1 MTTRSNNRHAKPA
14 HKEHKYS
21 MGVCCRIKLLV
32 IISLPKFHS
41 CNFPKHVSQIHTVQ
55 VPPTLETYSIQGN
68 IPKLG
73 ICRINSYSNIS
84 SHKNHRPYMLRYQS
98 VYASIPQFCRK
109 PHHGEYTRI
118 AHEHNHHENIYLSM
132 KYARYHHNHESRT
145 CSMRMMSK
153 TKMKFYTRYN
163 SHFYQTNIT

>member
-1 MTTRSNNRHAKPA
+1 MITRSNNRHAKPA

-55 VPPTLETYSIQGN
+55 VPPTLVTYSIQGN
-68 IPKLG
+68 IIKLG
-73 ICRINSYSNIS
+73 ICRTNSYSNIS
-84 SHKNHRPYMLRYQS
+84 SHKNHRPYTLRYQS
-98 VYASIPQFCRK
+98 VYASISQFCRK
-109 PHHGEYTRI
+109 HHHGKYTRI
-118 AHEHNHHENIYLSM
+118 AHENNHHENTYLSM

-145 CSMRMMSK
+145 CSMRMTSK

>member
-1 MTTRSNNRHAKPA
+1 MITRSNNRHAKPA

-55 VPPTLETYSIQGN
+55 VPPTLETYRIQGN
-68 IPKLG
+68 TTKLG

-84 SHKNHRPYMLRYQS
+84 SHKTTVRICFDTSPYMR
-98 VYASIPQFCRK
+98 
-109 PHHGEYTRI
+109 
-118 AHEHNHHENIYLSM
+118 
-132 KYARYHHNHESRT
+132 RYHNSVENLITANTHASHMNTTITKTYTVRW
-145 CSMRMMSK
+145 SMHDITTTTNLEPAVCVWCPKPRWSFTQGTIHISIK
-153 TKMKFYTRYN
+153 
-163 SHFYQTNIT
+163 QT